1 MAVWSEGESG
11 SELAGEGPGND
22 GARRINGAEGFEQA
36 GTGVGD
42 VDVAVGAI
50 GEIESLIL
58 RRTVFSKKIVRAEAE
73 LTRLSG

>member
-11 SELAGEGPGND
+11 SELAGGGPRND

-36 GTGVGD
+36 GAGVAD
-42 VDVAVGAI
+42 VDLAVGAI

-58 RRTVFSKKIVRAEAE
+58 RRTVSSKKNVRAEPE
-73 LTRLSG
+73 LSRLSG